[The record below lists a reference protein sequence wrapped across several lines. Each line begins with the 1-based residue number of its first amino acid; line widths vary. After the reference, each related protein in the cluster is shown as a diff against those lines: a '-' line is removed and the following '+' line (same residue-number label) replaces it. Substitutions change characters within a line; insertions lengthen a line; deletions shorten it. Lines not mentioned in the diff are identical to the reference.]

1 MIKKIVFDLDNTLIN
16 WKDEYWNFG
25 IMKACNELK
34 ITYSKEMEE
43 KISKVIDNYEKI
55 QEYYDIQIM
64 QNLINK
70 ELGVNYST
78 DFIKTIL
85 KYFEKCIPEQI
96 DTSITKTL
104 EYLSN
109 KYELVVLTNWFENQQ
124 TKRLKNSGIL
134 KYFKKVYGTEKIK
147 LKPNKEAFTTAIG
160 NCKPEE
166 CIMIGDN
173 LKTDI
178 DGAISAGMN
187 AIFLNNKN
195 IELDKKYKAITKLDE
210 LMQIL

>member
-34 ITYSKEMEE
+34 ITYSKEMEK
-43 KISKVIDNYEKI
+43 KISKVIDNYEKM

-96 DTSITKTL
+96 DASITKTL

-134 KYFKKVYGTEKIK
+134 KYFKKVYGTEKIT
-147 LKPNKEAFTTAIG
+147 LKPNKEAFITAIG

>member
-16 WKDEYWNFG
+16 WEDEYWNIG

-34 ITYSKEMEE
+34 IAYSKEMKE
-43 KISKVIDNYEKI
+43 IITKVVDNYENE
-55 QEYYDIQIM
+55 QEYYDVQIM

-85 KYFEKCIPEQI
+85 KYFEECIPEQI
-96 DTSITKTL
+96 DESIIKTL
-104 EYLSN
+104 EYLSD

-147 LKPNKEAFTTAIG
+147 VKPNREAFLVAIG
-160 NCKPEE
+160 KCRPEE

-173 LKTDI
+173 LQIDI
-178 DGAISAGMN
+178 DGAISVGLN

-195 IELDKKYKAITKLDE
+195 IMVDKKYNTITKLDE